1 MIDLASAL
9 EGELKSLNAS
19 TITNIFIFLII
30 ILFVTSLIFAIQDKG
45 KRFTS
50 NTAGLL
56 TSFGILGTFIGI
68 VIGLLEFDPKHIDE
82 SIQLLLEGLKTA
94 FITSL
99 VGMSAAISY
108 KLIETTPIISS
119 KKKTSKKTN
128 ASPKDILNAILK
140 QNHSLEELKET
151 LSNDSKLNLAN
162 QENQHKLAKKQ
173 TLLMVHQNNNLIK
186 LKNSLISEEEEGNL
200 IGQIKL
206 INENINHHHQS
217 QQQNFKEF
225 SEELWENLR
234 EFSEILSRY
243 ATEQVIETLK
253 EAISSFNKNLTEQ
266 FGENFKALD
275 SSVKKLVDWQ
285 AKYGEQ
291 LEQMIS
297 LYDKSSKAIAEMEKS
312 IASINK
318 ETQAIPEAMG
328 KLQSVIDV
336 NQKKMHEQASKTIE
350 SIAQTAKEVSNGF
363 QNTQKEHQSLM
374 VANQN
379 EFQEQTSTTIESM
392 ARSAKEASDGYQNTQ
407 KEHQSLMVANQNE
420 FQEQTSVT
428 IESIVLAAKEASDGY
443 NKLLSETDNL
453 QKSFELSTT
462 QLLKQQAE
470 AMSDSMALLEDEIR
484 RVITLTGVNVDTQLS
499 RIDESVT
506 REVNRVMTEM
516 GQALASISGQFTQD
530 YQKLT
535 KKMKKITTMAEA

>member
-1 MIDLASAL
+1 
-9 EGELKSLNAS
+9 
-19 TITNIFIFLII
+19 
-30 ILFVTSLIFAIQDKG
+30 
-45 KRFTS
+45 
-50 NTAGLL
+50 
-56 TSFGILGTFIGI
+56 
-68 VIGLLEFDPKHIDE
+68 
-82 SIQLLLEGLKTA
+82 
-94 FITSL
+94 
-99 VGMSAAISY
+99 
-108 KLIETTPIISS
+108 
-119 KKKTSKKTN
+119 
-128 ASPKDILNAILK
+128 
-140 QNHSLEELKET
+140 
-151 LSNDSKLNLAN
+151 
-162 QENQHKLAKKQ
+162 
-173 TLLMVHQNNNLIK
+173 
-186 LKNSLISEEEEGNL
+186 
-200 IGQIKL
+200 
-206 INENINHHHQS
+206 
-217 QQQNFKEF
+217 
-225 SEELWENLR
+225 
-234 EFSEILSRY
+234 
-243 ATEQVIETLK
+243 
-253 EAISSFNKNLTEQ
+253 
-266 FGENFKALD
+266 
-275 SSVKKLVDWQ
+275 
-285 AKYGEQ
+285 
-291 LEQMIS
+291 
-297 LYDKSSKAIAEMEKS
+297 
-312 IASINK
+312 
-318 ETQAIPEAMG
+318 
-328 KLQSVIDV
+328 
-336 NQKKMHEQASKTIE
+336 
-350 SIAQTAKEVSNGF
+350 
-363 QNTQKEHQSLM
+363 M